1 MYRHR
6 RIIFGLQSVFA
17 CLIFAAQAVALAGE
31 SPDPP
36 ATPPPAGG
44 PLTLDTA
51 VQIALDNNPGL
62 AAKRARAEAMAA
74 IPDQAGALPDP
85 RLILNAMNV
94 PVDTYALDQEPMTQM
109 QVGLSQAFPFPG
121 KLRLR
126 EAAAREMALAAGE
139 DVEET
144 RLQLIANVKATW
156 WRLHFLDRALEIVAR
171 NQQLLRQF
179 VNIAQTKYKVGK
191 GLQQDVLLAQVELS
205 KLLDRQVQLRQK
217 RRTVEARLNALLNR
231 PTETAVRLPLITDV
245 RLIEVLPVTRLT
257 ELAAEHR
264 PLLAR
269 QRNQV
274 KSARARL
281 DLANKGYFPDFRLS
295 AVYGYRQVTR
305 PDGSE
310 VPDFASVM
318 LSLNLPLYAGR
329 KQSQAINQRSA
340 ELIKQQEGF
349 QSVADQVAAAIS
361 RYSADYSSAAE
372 RVELFK
378 NGIIPQAR
386 QTVSSMLAGYQVNKV
401 DFLNLVRA
409 QITLYNYETQYWM
422 AVSDAERALAQLTAA
437 VGKETIYE

>member
-1 MYRHR
+1 MQYKRLIPLFMVVTGFLWTANV
-6 RIIFGLQSVFA
+6 RI
-17 CLIFAAQAVALAGE
+17 ALAAPTV
-31 SPDPP
+31 SPP
-36 ATPPPAGG
+36 ATG
-44 PLTLDTA
+44 PLTLDAA
-51 VQIALDNNPGL
+51 VQIAMDNNPNL
-62 AAKRARAEAMAA
+62 AAKRARAKAMATV
-74 IPDQAGALPDP
+74 PDQAGALPDP

-94 PVDTYALDQEPMTQM
+94 PMDTYAFDQEPMTQM
-109 QVGLSQAFPFPG
+109 QIGLSQAFPFPG
-121 KLRLR
+121 KLGLR

-179 VNIAQTKYKVGK
+179 VKIAETKYKVGK
-191 GLQQDVLLAQVELS
+191 GLQQDVLLAQLELS

-217 RRTVEARLNALLNR
+217 RRIVEARLNALLNR
-231 PTETAVRLPLITDV
+231 PTETVRRLPLISDI
-245 RLIEVLPVTRLT
+245 RLKNIPPLT
-257 ELAAEHR
+257 QLTGLATKHR

-281 DLANKGYFPDFRLS
+281 DLANKGYYPDFKLS
-295 AVYGYRQVTR
+295 AVYGARQAKRTG
-305 PDGSE
+305 GSD
-310 VPDFASVM
+310 VPDFASLM

-349 QSVADQVAAAIS
+349 RSVADQVAAAIS
-361 RYSADYSSAAE
+361 RYSADYNSATE

-378 NGIIPQAR
+378 HGIIPQAR

-401 DFLNLVRA
+401 DFLNLVRV

-422 AVSDAERALAQLTAA
+422 AVSDAQRALAQLTATI
-437 VGKETIYE
+437 GKETIYE